1 VFVVRHYKRK
11 VRQVEERKVL
21 IKADE
26 VAERASSFSHPWNP
40 NSEIIGTRLST
51 LVGLSR
57 IGVSLVRIPPGKES
71 FVYHSH
77 YREEEW
83 IYIISGHGIAEIDD
97 EEFEVSTGDFMG
109 FPTPSVAH
117 HLRNPYEED
126 LLYLVGGENRDVEV
140 ADFPRL
146 SKRTLRRGQD
156 VEVYEASDAR
166 GFGPLDA

>member
-1 VFVVRHYKRK
+1 M
-11 VRQVEERKVL
+11 
-21 IKADE
+21 
-26 VAERASSFSHPWNP
+26 AS
-40 NSEIIGTRLST
+40 
-51 LVGLSR
+51 
-57 IGVSLVRIPPGKES
+57 
-71 FVYHSH
+71 
-77 YREEEW
+77 
-83 IYIISGHGIAEIDD
+83 EIDD

-146 SKRTLRRGQD
+146 SKRMLRCGQD

-166 GFGPLDA
+166 SFGPLDA